1 MFPPLAVV
9 CSINKLMLFLCKR
22 VIFLCNLPI
31 TSSESLF
38 ELIVIPNSSEVLDN
52 KFEMASSLSS
62 SRLLMHKFKCLNQRF
77 LVVTHS
83 LISSPSSFFL
93 VIYSILSSCGTASSG
108 FLEAFNFLFFSTIAS
123 FFFSSISSSNMIY
136 SEQIRL

>member
-1 MFPPLAVV
+1 MFEIQTDNLFMWIIGSIVISSVLPPFAVV
-9 CSINKLMLFLCKR
+9 CSINKSMLFLCKR

-38 ELIVIPNSSEVLDN
+38 ELMVIPNSSEVLDN
-52 KFEMASSLSS
+52 KFERASSLSS
-62 SRLLMHKFKCLNQRF
+62 SREFMHKFKCLNWRF

-93 VIYSILSSCGTASSG
+93 VICSILSS
-108 FLEAFNFLFFSTIAS
+108 
-123 FFFSSISSSNMIY
+123 
-136 SEQIRL
+136 